1 MSLYSWFGFLLFV
14 LHSLPVATEDFFP
27 DMSRSAIPVTFGFS
41 FMSILIVVFYAYKW
55 KQNQN
60 KGNKEKEHLKTAER
74 NPINPLHSVQ
84 RENNTKDLDKS
95 ERTMKDTLQGMRESF
110 PQLKF
115 TLAMLRIQR
124 MEDEINKILQL
135 RVKNP
140 RVAKNEEFLMLELET
155 MKEKQIELEK
165 SKMLMADTVKGMR
178 ESFHQL
184 KFALAFHRMQKLE
197 DKKDENQHFQEKNQ
211 EMEVLRREL
220 ETEKEQVE
228 QLHEENQMME
238 NNLQTLNKELETK
251 NKELCDSKLQI
262 ESLMK
267 KNQDFERQLTE
278 MRHKHKQELTSA
290 DMNRRQTCEE
300 LKETQSQLEKKT
312 ADIRNLRRE
321 FDDKLK
327 TKMEIKN
334 KELCESKLQFE
345 SLKKKNQEFE
355 RQLTELQERHKQEL
369 EKRLQDEQQWRED
382 VEKEVEMLKKEL
394 EKEKQVVLPKATMG
408 AGVSGAEQSLNESD
422 IQEQELEKRLQDEQ
436 QWREDVEKEVEM
448 LKKELEKEKQVFLP
462 KAITGAEVPGAE
474 QSLNESDIYLA
485 ELVVPVEED

>member
-1 MSLYSWFGFLLFV
+1 
-14 LHSLPVATEDFFP
+14 
-27 DMSRSAIPVTFGFS
+27 
-41 FMSILIVVFYAYKW
+41 
-55 KQNQN
+55 
-60 KGNKEKEHLKTAER
+60 
-74 NPINPLHSVQ
+74 
-84 RENNTKDLDKS
+84 
-95 ERTMKDTLQGMRESF
+95 
-110 PQLKF
+110 
-115 TLAMLRIQR
+115 
-124 MEDEINKILQL
+124 
-135 RVKNP
+135 
-140 RVAKNEEFLMLELET
+140 
-155 MKEKQIELEK
+155 
-165 SKMLMADTVKGMR
+165 
-178 ESFHQL
+178 
-184 KFALAFHRMQKLE
+184 
-197 DKKDENQHFQEKNQ
+197 
-211 EMEVLRREL
+211 
-220 ETEKEQVE
+220 
-228 QLHEENQMME
+228 MME

-394 EKEKQVVLPKATMG
+394 EKEKQTMG

-436 QWREDVEKEVEM
+436 QWREDAEKEVEM
-448 LKKELEKEKQVFLP
+448 LKKELEKEKQ
-462 KAITGAEVPGAE
+462 ITGAEVPGAE